1 MPQPITIRIPHRL
14 GKLEARHRLETGLA
28 GAASQAPGFGMF
40 AFQQRWEGDTAH
52 FEVTGFFQKASGRLH
67 VTDDAVQIE
76 LDLPAILAAL
86 AEKITTGLKGV
97 TQKLLEKK

>member
-1 MPQPITIRIPHRL
+1 MAQPITIRIPHHL
-14 GKLEARHRLETGLA
+14 GKAEARRRLETGLA
-28 GAASQAPGFGMF
+28 GAAGQTAGFGMMGF
-40 AFQQRWEGDTAH
+40 KQRWEGDTAH
-52 FEVTGFFQKASGRLH
+52 FEVTGFFQKATGRLE
-67 VTDDAVQIE
+67 VADDAVRIE

>member
-1 MPQPITIRIPHRL
+1 MSTPITIRIPHNL
-14 GKLEARHRLETGLA
+14 GKVEARRRLETGLA
-28 GAASQAPGFGMF
+28 SAASQTPSLGMF
-40 AFQQRWEGDTAH
+40 GFAQRWEGDTAH
-52 FEVTGFFQKASGRLH
+52 FEATGFFQKATGRLE
-67 VTDDAVQIE
+67 VTDDAVKIE